1 MCKQTPYNAKLL
13 RIIFDRVDGY
23 IRQCV
28 RFKYMTISF
37 LWKLLEKFL
46 KNWISYIMLNINISD
61 IYSHRYTKIKTDS
74 DDTLPLKETLNMHN
88 VVILIKSDSIKI
100 TPIITT
106 NYF

>member
-1 MCKQTPYNAKLL
+1 
-13 RIIFDRVDGY
+13 
-23 IRQCV
+23 
-28 RFKYMTISF
+28 
-37 LWKLLEKFL
+37 
-46 KNWISYIMLNINISD
+46 MLNINISD

-74 DDTLPLKETLNMHN
+74 DDTLPLKETLNMRN